1 MTAVFDATLFAH
13 SLITL
18 LVIMDPPGNIPVFLA
33 LVGRKSRD
41 GRNRAAMQSV
51 LVSFVVIAT
60 FAVAG
65 SWILDYLGIG
75 IAALQGAGGVLL
87 LLVAL
92 DLLMDRES
100 AQPKQVEDVNVALVP
115 LGTPLLAG
123 PGAIATT
130 IVFARQAAGHL
141 GDYLAIGAAIVAA
154 HLALYLVLRF
164 SGALIRVLRE
174 GGIVLLAKIAGL
186 LVAAIAVQLIATS
199 VRGFVQ
205 GG

>member
-1 MTAVFDATLFAH
+1 MTFFDATLFAH

-18 LVIMDPPGNIPVFLA
+18 LVIMDAPGNIPVFLA
-33 LVGRKSRD
+33 LVGRKPREV
-41 GRNRAAMQSV
+41 RNRAARQGV
-51 LVSFVVIAT
+51 LVSFGVIAG
-60 FAVAG
+60 FAIAG
-65 SWILDYLGIG
+65 GWILDYLGIG
-75 IAALQGAGGVLL
+75 IAALQGAGGLL
-87 LLVAL
+87 LLIVAL

-100 AQPKQVEDVNVALVP
+100 AQPKQVEDVNIALVP
-115 LGTPLLAG
+115 LGIPLLAG

-130 IVFARQAAGHL
+130 IVFARQAEGNF
-141 GDYLAIGAAIVAA
+141 GSYVAIGAAIIVA

-186 LVAAIAVQLIATS
+186 LVAAIAVNLIATA
-199 VRGFVQ
+199 VRGFIA